1 MDNIISVMIGS
12 LLLCVTSVY
21 MWRILY
27 NEKYNYKNFKNYLVL
42 IILIIFTSF
51 NHIFVNNFV
60 KVFTVTFA
68 LVLSNYFIFKKKI
81 NEIIIAPLITQF
93 IVFIS
98 ESILLIIANFIFS
111 LTSNDLMS
119 MCYGTI
125 GINII
130 VFLLSLFL
138 IRLKC
143 VKKLYKFLVGT
154 TDNISTKTLVLVLSV
169 VIVMTNFYAASQYYR
184 MNSKYMLIINSSFI
198 IIYSF
203 IVFKML
209 EQKNRYI
216 KISNKYNM
224 TNTTLKELEQ
234 NVTRLKIT
242 NHENKNQLLTIRNMI
257 KKGEDSKSLIKHIE
271 NIVNTKIKDDET
283 LMLQTS
289 TITNSMISSIV
300 YSKML
305 TMKENDVD
313 VDLIISRDI
322 KDLYL
327 SDIPDELAV
336 EVCKIIGVYLDN
348 ALEEVSKYEEKIIN
362 IEFYAEKKTLC
373 IAISNNFEGEIDF
386 EKMDNPGYTTK
397 ENGHGYGLS
406 LAREIIESNDK
417 LSSERE
423 IKDNIFKQ
431 NIKNKNVRKFNL
443 TFFLIK

>member
-1 MDNIISVMIGS
+1 MHDILVGFLCGAIMAVANI
-12 LLLCVTSVY
+12 Y
-21 MWRILY
+21 MWNKLHD
-27 NEKYNYKNFKNYLVL
+27 EKIDFKNYKVYLVGIVLPILL
-42 IILIIFTSF
+42 ILNFSFINSYIKILTLVIVMILCNYLLFPKEKNANIVVPIIGEFILIISEVIISILFF
-51 NHIFVNNFV
+51 IMLKIEGNDF
-60 KVFTVTFA
+60 
-68 LVLSNYFIFKKKI
+68 LVLYAGTIIGNFTIGLNSILLVNLKIFKKITDKVTDVISNI
-81 NEIIIAPLITQF
+81 NKNILIIVLGILIIIINF
-93 IVFIS
+93 
-98 ESILLIIANFIFS
+98 LLAIPHYKIKTA
-111 LTSNDLMS
+111 
-119 MCYGTI
+119 Y
-125 GINII
+125 II
-130 VFLLSLFL
+130 VFNA
-138 IRLKC
+138 I
-143 VKKLYKFLVGT
+143 T
-154 TDNISTKTLVLVLSV
+154 IV
-169 VIVMTNFYAASQYYR
+169 V
-184 MNSKYMLIINSSFI
+184 
-198 IIYSF
+198 YSF
-203 IVFKML
+203 IVFKMF
-209 EQKNRYI
+209 EEKSRYI
-216 KISNKYNM
+216 KMNNKYNM

-313 VDLIISRDI
+313 AALIISRDI

-406 LAREIIESNDK
+406 LAHEIIESNDR

-431 NIKNKNVRKFNL
+431 ILKIKM
-443 TFFLIK
+443 

>member
-184 MNSKYMLIINSSFI
+184 MNSKYMLIINNSFI

-313 VDLIISRDI
+313 AALIISRDI

-406 LAREIIESNDK
+406 LAREIIESNDR

-431 NIKNKNVRKFNL
+431 ILKIKM
-443 TFFLIK
+443 

>member
-271 NIVNTKIKDDET
+271 NIVNTKIKDAET

-431 NIKNKNVRKFNL
+431 ILKIKM
-443 TFFLIK
+443 

>member
-1 MDNIISVMIGS
+1 MDKIIDDILGGIVMAIANI
-12 LLLCVTSVY
+12 Y
-21 MWRILY
+21 MWHKLHNQKIS
-27 NEKYNYKNFKNYLVL
+27 FKNYKVYVSIIFISIICIFNYYFVNNYIKILTILVASFIGNCFLFKRKDTSNIFVPIISEL
-42 IILIIFTSF
+42 IILLSELMISIVAFTIL
-51 NHIFVNNFV
+51 NLDMNFV
-60 KVFTVTFA
+60 S
-68 LVLSNYFIFKKKI
+68 SNYFGSLIINILIGFMSVILVNISFFKKLLNFLQKI
-81 NEIIIAPLITQF
+81 TSNIPKNIII
-93 IVFIS
+93 
-98 ESILLIIANFIFS
+98 SIFALLIIICN
-111 LTSNDLMS
+111 
-119 MCYGTI
+119 
-125 GINII
+125 
-130 VFLLSLFL
+130 FLLAISYYKIETKYVL
-138 IRLKC
+138 I
-143 VKKLYKFLVGT
+143 FDT
-154 TDNISTKTLVLVLSV
+154 
-169 VIVMTNFYAASQYYR
+169 VM
-184 MNSKYMLIINSSFI
+184 I

-257 KKGEDSKSLIKHIE
+257 KKGEDGKSLIKHIE

-313 VDLIISRDI
+313 AALIISRDI

-348 ALEEVSKYEEKIIN
+348 ALEEVSKYEEKLIN

-423 IKDNIFKQ
+423 IKDNM
-431 NIKNKNVRKFNL
+431 VL
-443 TFFLIK
+443 

>member
-1 MDNIISVMIGS
+1 MDKIIDDILGGIVMAIANI
-12 LLLCVTSVY
+12 Y
-21 MWRILY
+21 MWHKLHNQKIS
-27 NEKYNYKNFKNYLVL
+27 FKNYKVYVSIIFISIICIICIFNYYFVNNYIKILTILVASFIGNCFLFKRKDTSNIFVPIISEL
-42 IILIIFTSF
+42 IILLSELMISIVAFTIL
-51 NHIFVNNFV
+51 NLDMNFV
-60 KVFTVTFA
+60 S
-68 LVLSNYFIFKKKI
+68 SNYFGSLIINILIGFMSVILVNISFFKKLLNFLQKI
-81 NEIIIAPLITQF
+81 TSNIPKNIII
-93 IVFIS
+93 
-98 ESILLIIANFIFS
+98 SIFALLIIICN
-111 LTSNDLMS
+111 
-119 MCYGTI
+119 
-125 GINII
+125 
-130 VFLLSLFL
+130 FLLAISYYKIETKYVL
-138 IRLKC
+138 I
-143 VKKLYKFLVGT
+143 FDT
-154 TDNISTKTLVLVLSV
+154 
-169 VIVMTNFYAASQYYR
+169 VM
-184 MNSKYMLIINSSFI
+184 M

-257 KKGEDSKSLIKHIE
+257 KKGEDGKSLIKHIE

-313 VDLIISRDI
+313 AALIISRDI

-406 LAREIIESNDK
+406 LAREIIESNDR

-431 NIKNKNVRKFNL
+431 ILKIKM
-443 TFFLIK
+443 

>member
-1 MDNIISVMIGS
+1 MDKIIDDILGGIVMAIANI
-12 LLLCVTSVY
+12 Y
-21 MWRILY
+21 MWHKLHNQKI
-27 NEKYNYKNFKNYLVL
+27 NFKNYKVYVSIIFISIICIFNYYFVNNYIKILTILVASILVASFIGNCFLFKRKDTSNIFVPIISEL
-42 IILIIFTSF
+42 IILLSELMISIVAFTIL
-51 NHIFVNNFV
+51 NLDMNFV
-60 KVFTVTFA
+60 S
-68 LVLSNYFIFKKKI
+68 SNYFGSLIINILIGFMSVILVNISFFKKLLNFLQKI
-81 NEIIIAPLITQF
+81 TSNIPKNIII
-93 IVFIS
+93 
-98 ESILLIIANFIFS
+98 SIFALLIIICN
-111 LTSNDLMS
+111 
-119 MCYGTI
+119 
-125 GINII
+125 
-130 VFLLSLFL
+130 FLLAISYYKIETKYVL
-138 IRLKC
+138 I
-143 VKKLYKFLVGT
+143 FDT
-154 TDNISTKTLVLVLSV
+154 
-169 VIVMTNFYAASQYYR
+169 VM
-184 MNSKYMLIINSSFI
+184 I

-257 KKGEDSKSLIKHIE
+257 KKGEDGKSLIKHIE

-289 TITNSMISSIV
+289 IITNSMISSIV

-313 VDLIISRDI
+313 AALIISRDI

-406 LAREIIESNDK
+406 LAREIIESNDR

-431 NIKNKNVRKFNL
+431 ILKIKM
-443 TFFLIK
+443 

>member
-51 NHIFVNNFV
+51 NHIFVNNFI

-289 TITNSMISSIV
+289 TITNSKISSIV

-431 NIKNKNVRKFNL
+431 ILKIKM
-443 TFFLIK
+443 

>member
-1 MDNIISVMIGS
+1 MHDILVGFLCGAIMAVANI
-12 LLLCVTSVY
+12 Y
-21 MWRILY
+21 MWNKLHD
-27 NEKYNYKNFKNYLVL
+27 EKIDFKNYKVYLVGIVLPILL
-42 IILIIFTSF
+42 ILNFSFINSYLRILTLVIVMILCNYLLFPKEKNANIVVPIIGEFILIISEVIISILFF
-51 NHIFVNNFV
+51 IMLKIEGNDF
-60 KVFTVTFA
+60 
-68 LVLSNYFIFKKKI
+68 LVLYAGTIIGNFTIGLNSILLVNLKIFKKITDKVTDVISNI
-81 NEIIIAPLITQF
+81 NKNILIIVLGILIIIINF
-93 IVFIS
+93 
-98 ESILLIIANFIFS
+98 LLAIPYYKIKTA
-111 LTSNDLMS
+111 
-119 MCYGTI
+119 Y
-125 GINII
+125 II
-130 VFLLSLFL
+130 VFNA
-138 IRLKC
+138 I
-143 VKKLYKFLVGT
+143 T
-154 TDNISTKTLVLVLSV
+154 IV
-169 VIVMTNFYAASQYYR
+169 V
-184 MNSKYMLIINSSFI
+184 
-198 IIYSF
+198 YSF
-203 IVFKML
+203 IVFKMF
-209 EQKNRYI
+209 EEKSRYI
-216 KISNKYNM
+216 KMNNKYNM

-313 VDLIISRDI
+313 AALIISRDI

-397 ENGHGYGLS
+397 ENGHGYRLS
-406 LAREIIESNDK
+406 LAHEIIESNDR

-431 NIKNKNVRKFNL
+431 ILKIKM
-443 TFFLIK
+443 

>member
-1 MDNIISVMIGS
+1 MDKIIDDILGGIVMAIANI
-12 LLLCVTSVY
+12 Y
-21 MWRILY
+21 MWHKLHNQKI
-27 NEKYNYKNFKNYLVL
+27 NFKNYKVYVSIIFISIICIFNYYFVNNYIKILTILVASFIGNCFLFKRKDTSNIFVPIISEL
-42 IILIIFTSF
+42 IILLSELMISIVAFTIL
-51 NHIFVNNFV
+51 NLDMNFV
-60 KVFTVTFA
+60 S
-68 LVLSNYFIFKKKI
+68 SNYFGSLIINILIGFMSVILVNISFFKKLLNFLQKI
-81 NEIIIAPLITQF
+81 TSNIPKNIII
-93 IVFIS
+93 
-98 ESILLIIANFIFS
+98 SIFALLIIICN
-111 LTSNDLMS
+111 
-119 MCYGTI
+119 
-125 GINII
+125 
-130 VFLLSLFL
+130 FLLAISYYKIETKYVL
-138 IRLKC
+138 I
-143 VKKLYKFLVGT
+143 FDT
-154 TDNISTKTLVLVLSV
+154 
-169 VIVMTNFYAASQYYR
+169 VM
-184 MNSKYMLIINSSFI
+184 I

-203 IVFKML
+203 IVFKTL

-257 KKGEDSKSLIKHIE
+257 KKGEDGKSLIKHIE

-289 TITNSMISSIV
+289 IITNSMISSIV

-313 VDLIISRDI
+313 AALIISRDI

-406 LAREIIESNDK
+406 LAREIIESNDR

-431 NIKNKNVRKFNL
+431 ILKIKM
-443 TFFLIK
+443 

>member
-1 MDNIISVMIGS
+1 MDNILVGF
-12 LLLCVTSVY
+12 LCGVIMAVTNVY
-21 MWRILY
+21 MWNKLHD
-27 NEKYNYKNFKNYLVL
+27 EKIDFKNYKVYLVG
-42 IILIIFTSF
+42 I
-51 NHIFVNNFV
+51 
-60 KVFTVTFA
+60 
-68 LVLSNYFIFKKKI
+68 VL
-81 NEIIIAPLITQF
+81 
-93 IVFIS
+93 
-98 ESILLIIANFIFS
+98 SILLILNFSFINS
-111 LTSNDLMS
+111 YLRILTL
-119 MCYGTI
+119 
-125 GINII
+125 
-130 VFLLSLFL
+130 
-138 IRLKC
+138 
-143 VKKLYKFLVGT
+143 
-154 TDNISTKTLVLVLSV
+154 
-169 VIVMTNFYAASQYYR
+169 VIVMILCNYFLFTKDKNANIVIPIIAELILIIAEVIISILFVTLLKLEGNAIFIKYSGTIIINLFVGVISILLVNLKLFKNITNKVIDIIDNINKNVLIIVLGVLIIIINFLLMVPYYR
-184 MNSKYMLIINSSFI
+184 IRTSYIVIFNAITIVV
-198 IIYSF
+198 YSF
-203 IVFKML
+203 IVFKMF
-209 EQKNRYI
+209 EEKSRYI
-216 KISNKYNM
+216 KMNNKYNM

-234 NVTRLKIT
+234 NVSRLKIT

-257 KKGEDSKSLIKHIE
+257 KKGEDSKNLIKHIE

-327 SDIPDELAV
+327 SDISDELAV

-406 LAREIIESNDK
+406 LVREIIESNDR

-431 NIKNKNVRKFNL
+431 ILKIKM
-443 TFFLIK
+443 

>member
-1 MDNIISVMIGS
+1 MHDILVGF
-12 LLLCVTSVY
+12 LCGAIMAVTNVY
-21 MWRILY
+21 MWNKLHD
-27 NEKYNYKNFKNYLVL
+27 EKIDFKNYKVYLMGIVL
-42 IILIIFTSF
+42 
-51 NHIFVNNFV
+51 
-60 KVFTVTFA
+60 
-68 LVLSNYFIFKKKI
+68 
-81 NEIIIAPLITQF
+81 
-93 IVFIS
+93 
-98 ESILLIIANFIFS
+98 SILLILNFSFINS
-111 LTSNDLMS
+111 YLRILTL
-119 MCYGTI
+119 
-125 GINII
+125 
-130 VFLLSLFL
+130 
-138 IRLKC
+138 
-143 VKKLYKFLVGT
+143 
-154 TDNISTKTLVLVLSV
+154 
-169 VIVMTNFYAASQYYR
+169 VIVMILCNYFLFTKDKNANIVIPIIAELILIIAEVIISILFVTLLKLEGNAIFIKYSGTIIINLFVGVISILLVNLKLFKNITNKVIDIIDNINKNVLIIVLGVLIIIINFLLMVPYYR
-184 MNSKYMLIINSSFI
+184 IRTSYIVIFNAITIVV
-198 IIYSF
+198 YSF
-203 IVFKML
+203 IVFKMF
-209 EQKNRYI
+209 EEKSRYI
-216 KISNKYNM
+216 KMNNKYNM

-234 NVTRLKIT
+234 NVSRLKIT

-257 KKGEDSKSLIKHIE
+257 KKGEDSKNLIKHIE

-327 SDIPDELAV
+327 SDISDELAV

-406 LAREIIESNDK
+406 LVREIIESNDR
-417 LSSERE
+417 LSS
-423 IKDNIFKQ
+423 
-431 NIKNKNVRKFNL
+431 
-443 TFFLIK
+443 

>member
-1 MDNIISVMIGS
+1 MDKIISTILGS
-12 LLLCVTSVY
+12 SITCLLSVY
-21 MWRILY
+21 MWSKIY
-27 NEKYNYKNFKNYLVL
+27 NEKLDLKKVNTYISILLLITFIWLNYMYMIGYIKVL
-42 IILIIFTSF
+42 TALIFLDIF
-51 NHIFVNNFV
+51 NW
-60 KVFTVTFA
+60 
-68 LVLSNYFIFKKKI
+68 LIFKKSQKETLISTFLSYSIFFVSEITVTLFTLAVANVSIDNAKNVYIGTLKI
-81 NEIIIAPLITQF
+81 NIIISLITLLITYTKF
-93 IVFIS
+93 PTKIYNFLIKITDKIANSVFT
-98 ESILLIIANFIFS
+98 ILLI
-111 LTSNDLMS
+111 LM
-119 MCYGTI
+119 
-125 GINII
+125 
-130 VFLLSLFL
+130 FL
-138 IRLKC
+138 IFNFLITP
-143 VKKLYKFLVGT
+143 LYYKV
-154 TDNISTKTLVLVLSV
+154 NIV
-169 VIVMTNFYAASQYYR
+169 VII
-184 MNSKYMLIINSSFI
+184 IINTALI
-198 IIYSF
+198 LLYSYITF
-203 IVFKML
+203 RML
-209 EQKNRYI
+209 QQKNRYI

-257 KKGEDSKSLIKHIE
+257 KKGEDGKSLIKHIE

-313 VDLIISRDI
+313 AALIISRDI

-362 IEFYAEKKTLC
+362 MEFYAEKKTLC

-406 LAREIIESNDK
+406 LAREIIESNDR

-431 NIKNKNVRKFNL
+431 ILKIKM
-443 TFFLIK
+443 

>member
-1 MDNIISVMIGS
+1 MDKIISTILGS
-12 LLLCVTSVY
+12 SITCLLSVY
-21 MWRILY
+21 MWSKIY
-27 NEKYNYKNFKNYLVL
+27 NEKLDLKKVNTYISILLLITFIWLNYMYMIGYIKVL
-42 IILIIFTSF
+42 TALIFLDIF
-51 NHIFVNNFV
+51 NW
-60 KVFTVTFA
+60 
-68 LVLSNYFIFKKKI
+68 LIFKKSQKETLISTFLSYSIFFVSEITVTLFTLAVANVSIDNAKNVYIGTLKI
-81 NEIIIAPLITQF
+81 NIIISLITLLITYTKF
-93 IVFIS
+93 PTKIYNFLIKITDKIANSVFT
-98 ESILLIIANFIFS
+98 ILLI
-111 LTSNDLMS
+111 LM
-119 MCYGTI
+119 
-125 GINII
+125 
-130 VFLLSLFL
+130 FL
-138 IRLKC
+138 ITP
-143 VKKLYKFLVGT
+143 LYYKV
-154 TDNISTKTLVLVLSV
+154 NIV
-169 VIVMTNFYAASQYYR
+169 VII
-184 MNSKYMLIINSSFI
+184 IINTALI
-198 IIYSF
+198 LLYSYITF
-203 IVFKML
+203 RML
-209 EQKNRYI
+209 QQKNRYI

-283 LMLQTS
+283 LMFQTS

-313 VDLIISRDI
+313 AALIISRDI

-406 LAREIIESNDK
+406 LAREIIESNDR

-431 NIKNKNVRKFNL
+431 ILKIKM
-443 TFFLIK
+443 

>member
-1 MDNIISVMIGS
+1 MDKIIDDILGGIVMAIANI
-12 LLLCVTSVY
+12 Y
-21 MWRILY
+21 MWHKLHNQKIS
-27 NEKYNYKNFKNYLVL
+27 FKNYKVYVSIIFISIICIFNYYFVNNYIKILTILVASFIGNCFLFKRKDTSNIFVPIISEL
-42 IILIIFTSF
+42 IILLSELMISIVAFTIL
-51 NHIFVNNFV
+51 NLDMNFV
-60 KVFTVTFA
+60 S
-68 LVLSNYFIFKKKI
+68 SNYFGSLIINILIGFMSVILVNISFFKKLLNFLQKI
-81 NEIIIAPLITQF
+81 TSNIPKNIII
-93 IVFIS
+93 
-98 ESILLIIANFIFS
+98 SIFALLIIICN
-111 LTSNDLMS
+111 
-119 MCYGTI
+119 
-125 GINII
+125 
-130 VFLLSLFL
+130 FLLAISYYKIETKYVL
-138 IRLKC
+138 I
-143 VKKLYKFLVGT
+143 FDT
-154 TDNISTKTLVLVLSV
+154 
-169 VIVMTNFYAASQYYR
+169 VM
-184 MNSKYMLIINSSFI
+184 I

-257 KKGEDSKSLIKHIE
+257 KKGEDGKSLIKHIE

-313 VDLIISRDI
+313 AALIISRDI

-406 LAREIIESNDK
+406 LAHEIIESNDR

-431 NIKNKNVRKFNL
+431 ILKIKM
-443 TFFLIK
+443 

>member
-1 MDNIISVMIGS
+1 MA
-12 LLLCVTSVY
+12 VTNVY
-21 MWRILY
+21 MWNKLHD
-27 NEKYNYKNFKNYLVL
+27 EKIDFKNYKVYLVG
-42 IILIIFTSF
+42 I
-51 NHIFVNNFV
+51 
-60 KVFTVTFA
+60 
-68 LVLSNYFIFKKKI
+68 VL
-81 NEIIIAPLITQF
+81 
-93 IVFIS
+93 
-98 ESILLIIANFIFS
+98 SILLILNFSFINS
-111 LTSNDLMS
+111 YLRILTL
-119 MCYGTI
+119 
-125 GINII
+125 
-130 VFLLSLFL
+130 
-138 IRLKC
+138 
-143 VKKLYKFLVGT
+143 
-154 TDNISTKTLVLVLSV
+154 
-169 VIVMTNFYAASQYYR
+169 VIVMILCNYFLFTKDKNANIVIPIIAELILIIAEVIISILFVTLLKLEGNAIFIKYSGTIIINLFVGVISILLVNLKLFKNITNKVIDIIDNINKNVLIIVLGVLIIIINFLLMVPYYR
-184 MNSKYMLIINSSFI
+184 IRTSYIVIFNAITIVV
-198 IIYSF
+198 YSF
-203 IVFKML
+203 IVFKMF
-209 EQKNRYI
+209 EEKSRYI
-216 KISNKYNM
+216 KMNNKYNM

-257 KKGEDSKSLIKHIE
+257 KKGEDGKSLIKHIE

-283 LMLQTS
+283 LMFQTS

-327 SDIPDELAV
+327 SDISDELAV

-406 LAREIIESNDK
+406 LVREIIESNDR

-431 NIKNKNVRKFNL
+431 ILKIKM
-443 TFFLIK
+443 

>member
-1 MDNIISVMIGS
+1 MHDILVGFLCGVIIA
-12 LLLCVTSVY
+12 VTNVY
-21 MWRILY
+21 MWNKLHD
-27 NEKYNYKNFKNYLVL
+27 EKIDFKNYKVYLVG
-42 IILIIFTSF
+42 I
-51 NHIFVNNFV
+51 
-60 KVFTVTFA
+60 
-68 LVLSNYFIFKKKI
+68 VL
-81 NEIIIAPLITQF
+81 
-93 IVFIS
+93 
-98 ESILLIIANFIFS
+98 SILLILNFSFINS
-111 LTSNDLMS
+111 YLRILTL
-119 MCYGTI
+119 
-125 GINII
+125 
-130 VFLLSLFL
+130 
-138 IRLKC
+138 
-143 VKKLYKFLVGT
+143 
-154 TDNISTKTLVLVLSV
+154 
-169 VIVMTNFYAASQYYR
+169 VIVMILCNYFLFTKDKNANIVIPIIAELILIIAEVIISILFVTLLKLEGNAIFIKYSGTIIINLFVGVISILLVNLKLFKNITNKVIDIIDNINKNVLIIVLGVLIIIINFLLMVPYYR
-184 MNSKYMLIINSSFI
+184 IRTSYIVIFNAITIVV
-198 IIYSF
+198 YSF
-203 IVFKML
+203 IVFKMF
-209 EQKNRYI
+209 EEKSRYI
-216 KISNKYNM
+216 KMNNKYNM

-257 KKGEDSKSLIKHIE
+257 KKGEDGKNLIKHIE

-283 LMLQTS
+283 LMFQTS

-406 LAREIIESNDK
+406 LAREIIESNDR

-431 NIKNKNVRKFNL
+431 ILKIKM
-443 TFFLIK
+443 

>member
-1 MDNIISVMIGS
+1 MDKIIADILGGIIMAIANI
-12 LLLCVTSVY
+12 Y
-21 MWRILY
+21 MWHKLH
-27 NEKYNYKNFKNYLVL
+27 NEKINFKNYKVYLVGIVLSIFL
-42 IILIIFTSF
+42 ILNFYFINSYIKILTLIIIMTLCNYFLFPKEKNANIVVPIIGEFILIISEVIISILFFIMLKIEGNDLLTLYAGTVIGNFTIGLNSVLL
-51 NHIFVNNFV
+51 VNL
-60 KVFTVTFA
+60 K
-68 LVLSNYFIFKKKI
+68 IFKKITDKVTDVISNI
-81 NEIIIAPLITQF
+81 NKNILIIVLGILIIIINF
-93 IVFIS
+93 
-98 ESILLIIANFIFS
+98 LLAIPYYKIKTA
-111 LTSNDLMS
+111 
-119 MCYGTI
+119 Y
-125 GINII
+125 II
-130 VFLLSLFL
+130 VFNA
-138 IRLKC
+138 I
-143 VKKLYKFLVGT
+143 T
-154 TDNISTKTLVLVLSV
+154 IV
-169 VIVMTNFYAASQYYR
+169 V
-184 MNSKYMLIINSSFI
+184 
-198 IIYSF
+198 YSF
-203 IVFKML
+203 IVFKMF
-209 EQKNRYI
+209 EEKSRYI
-216 KISNKYNM
+216 KMNNKYNM

-257 KKGEDSKSLIKHIE
+257 KKGEDGKSLIKHIE

-313 VDLIISRDI
+313 AALIISRDI

-336 EVCKIIGVYLDN
+336 EICKIIGVYLDN

-406 LAREIIESNDK
+406 LAHEIIESNDR

-431 NIKNKNVRKFNL
+431 ILKIKM
-443 TFFLIK
+443 

>member
-386 EKMDNPGYTTK
+386 EKMDNLGYTTK
-397 ENGHGYGLS
+397 ENGTDMDCH
-406 LAREIIESNDK
+406 
-417 LSSERE
+417 
-423 IKDNIFKQ
+423 
-431 NIKNKNVRKFNL
+431 
-443 TFFLIK
+443 

>member
-1 MDNIISVMIGS
+1 MDNILVGF
-12 LLLCVTSVY
+12 LCGVIMAVTNVY
-21 MWRILY
+21 MWNKLHD
-27 NEKYNYKNFKNYLVL
+27 EKIDFKNYKVYLVG
-42 IILIIFTSF
+42 I
-51 NHIFVNNFV
+51 
-60 KVFTVTFA
+60 
-68 LVLSNYFIFKKKI
+68 VL
-81 NEIIIAPLITQF
+81 
-93 IVFIS
+93 
-98 ESILLIIANFIFS
+98 SILLILNFSFINS
-111 LTSNDLMS
+111 YLRILTL
-119 MCYGTI
+119 
-125 GINII
+125 
-130 VFLLSLFL
+130 
-138 IRLKC
+138 
-143 VKKLYKFLVGT
+143 
-154 TDNISTKTLVLVLSV
+154 
-169 VIVMTNFYAASQYYR
+169 VIVMILCNYFLFTKDKNANIVIPIIAELILIIAEVIISILFVTLLKLEGNAIFIKYSGTIIINLFVGVISILLVNLKLFKNITNKVIDIIDNINKNVLIIVLGVLIIIINFLLMVQYYR
-184 MNSKYMLIINSSFI
+184 IRTSYIVIFNAITIVV
-198 IIYSF
+198 YSF
-203 IVFKML
+203 IVFKMF
-209 EQKNRYI
+209 EEKSRYI
-216 KISNKYNM
+216 KMNNKYNM

-283 LMLQTS
+283 LMFQTS

-327 SDIPDELAV
+327 SDISDELAV

-406 LAREIIESNDK
+406 LVREIIESNDR

-431 NIKNKNVRKFNL
+431 ILKIKM
-443 TFFLIK
+443 

>member
-1 MDNIISVMIGS
+1 M
-12 LLLCVTSVY
+12 CQ
-21 MWRILY
+21 
-27 NEKYNYKNFKNYLVL
+27 
-42 IILIIFTSF
+42 
-51 NHIFVNNFV
+51 
-60 KVFTVTFA
+60 KV
-68 LVLSNYFIFKKKI
+68 
-81 NEIIIAPLITQF
+81 
-93 IVFIS
+93 
-98 ESILLIIANFIFS
+98 
-111 LTSNDLMS
+111 
-119 MCYGTI
+119 
-125 GINII
+125 
-130 VFLLSLFL
+130 
-138 IRLKC
+138 
-143 VKKLYKFLVGT
+143 LYKFLVGT

-431 NIKNKNVRKFNL
+431 ILKIKM
-443 TFFLIK
+443 

>member
-1 MDNIISVMIGS
+1 MHDILVGF
-12 LLLCVTSVY
+12 LCGAIMAVTNVY
-21 MWRILY
+21 MWNKLHD
-27 NEKYNYKNFKNYLVL
+27 EKIDFKNYKVYLMGIVL
-42 IILIIFTSF
+42 
-51 NHIFVNNFV
+51 
-60 KVFTVTFA
+60 
-68 LVLSNYFIFKKKI
+68 
-81 NEIIIAPLITQF
+81 
-93 IVFIS
+93 
-98 ESILLIIANFIFS
+98 SILLILNFSFINS
-111 LTSNDLMS
+111 YLRILTL
-119 MCYGTI
+119 
-125 GINII
+125 
-130 VFLLSLFL
+130 
-138 IRLKC
+138 
-143 VKKLYKFLVGT
+143 
-154 TDNISTKTLVLVLSV
+154 
-169 VIVMTNFYAASQYYR
+169 VIVMILCNYFLFTKDKNANIVIPIIAELILIIAEVIISILFVTLLKLEGNAIFIKYSGTIIINLFVGVISILLVNLKLFKNITNKVIDIIDNINKNVLIIVLGVLIIIINFLLMVPYYR
-184 MNSKYMLIINSSFI
+184 IRTSYIVIFNAITIVV
-198 IIYSF
+198 YSF
-203 IVFKML
+203 IVFKMF
-209 EQKNRYI
+209 EEKSRYI
-216 KISNKYNM
+216 KMNNKYNM

-234 NVTRLKIT
+234 NVSRLKIT

-257 KKGEDSKSLIKHIE
+257 KKGEDSKNLIKHIE

-327 SDIPDELAV
+327 SDISDELAV

-406 LAREIIESNDK
+406 LVREIIESNDR

-423 IKDNIFKQ
+423 IKDNIFRLY
-431 NIKNKNVRKFNL
+431 NF
-443 TFFLIK
+443 

>member
-386 EKMDNPGYTTK
+386 EKMDNPGYRTK

-431 NIKNKNVRKFNL
+431 ILKIKM
-443 TFFLIK
+443 

>member
-1 MDNIISVMIGS
+1 MFVGVISILLVNLKLFKNITNKVIDIIDNI
-12 LLLCVTSVY
+12 
-21 MWRILY
+21 
-27 NEKYNYKNFKNYLVL
+27 NKNVL
-42 IILIIFTSF
+42 IIVLGVLII
-51 NHIFVNNFV
+51 I
-60 KVFTVTFA
+60 
-68 LVLSNYFIFKKKI
+68 I
-81 NEIIIAPLITQF
+81 N
-93 IVFIS
+93 
-98 ESILLIIANFIFS
+98 
-111 LTSNDLMS
+111 
-119 MCYGTI
+119 
-125 GINII
+125 
-130 VFLLSLFL
+130 FLLM
-138 IRLKC
+138 
-143 VKKLYKFLVGT
+143 VP
-154 TDNISTKTLVLVLSV
+154 
-169 VIVMTNFYAASQYYR
+169 YYR
-184 MNSKYMLIINSSFI
+184 IRTSYIVIFNAITIVV
-198 IIYSF
+198 YSF
-203 IVFKML
+203 IVFKMF
-209 EQKNRYI
+209 EEKSRYI
-216 KISNKYNM
+216 KMNNKYNM

-234 NVTRLKIT
+234 NVSRLKIT

-257 KKGEDSKSLIKHIE
+257 KKGEDSKNLIKHIE

-327 SDIPDELAV
+327 SDISDELAV

-373 IAISNNFEGEIDF
+373 ISISNNFEGEIDF

-406 LAREIIESNDK
+406 LVREIIESNDR

-431 NIKNKNVRKFNL
+431 ILKIKM
-443 TFFLIK
+443 

>member
-1 MDNIISVMIGS
+1 MDKIISTILGS
-12 LLLCVTSVY
+12 SIICLLNIF
-21 MWRILY
+21 MWGKLYENKLKLQTVSTYLYIFILIVLLG
-27 NEKYNYKNFKNYLVL
+27 FNYLYMISYIKVLTAIILFNIFNWLIYRKTEKEVL
-42 IILIIFTSF
+42 ISTFVSYTVLFVSE
-51 NHIFVNNFV
+51 IFVSL
-60 KVFTVTFA
+60 FA
-68 LVLSNYFIFKKKI
+68 FAILKI
-81 NEIIIAPLITQF
+81 DMNKAKDVYI
-93 IVFIS
+93 
-98 ESILLIIANFIFS
+98 
-111 LTSNDLMS
+111 
-119 MCYGTI
+119 GTLK
-125 GINII
+125 INII
-130 VFLLSLFL
+130 ISLITLLIVYTKFPAKIYNFL
-138 IRLKC
+138 IKITDKIDNSVFTALIL
-143 VKKLYKFLVGT
+143 LYSYITF
-154 TDNISTKTLVLVLSV
+154 
-169 VIVMTNFYAASQYYR
+169 R
-184 MNSKYMLIINSSFI
+184 MLQ
-198 IIYSF
+198 
-203 IVFKML
+203 
-209 EQKNRYI
+209 QKNRYI
-216 KISNKYNM
+216 KMSNKYNM

-234 NVTRLKIT
+234 NVSRLKIT

-257 KKGEDSKSLIKHIE
+257 KKGENNKILIKHIE

-313 VDLIISRDI
+313 AALIISRDI

-406 LAREIIESNDK
+406 LAHEIIESNDR

-431 NIKNKNVRKFNL
+431 ILKIKM
-443 TFFLIK
+443 

>member
-1 MDNIISVMIGS
+1 MDKIISTILGS
-12 LLLCVTSVY
+12 SITCLLSVY
-21 MWRILY
+21 MWSKIY
-27 NEKYNYKNFKNYLVL
+27 NEKLDLKKVNTYISILLLITFIWLNYMYMIGYIKVL
-42 IILIIFTSF
+42 TALIFLDIF
-51 NHIFVNNFV
+51 NW
-60 KVFTVTFA
+60 
-68 LVLSNYFIFKKKI
+68 LIFKKSQKETLISTFLSYSIFFVSEITVTLFTLAVANVSIDNAKNVYIGTLKI
-81 NEIIIAPLITQF
+81 NIIISLITLLITYTKF
-93 IVFIS
+93 PTKIYNFLIKITDKIANSVFT
-98 ESILLIIANFIFS
+98 ILLI
-111 LTSNDLMS
+111 LM
-119 MCYGTI
+119 
-125 GINII
+125 
-130 VFLLSLFL
+130 FL
-138 IRLKC
+138 IFNFLITP
-143 VKKLYKFLVGT
+143 LYYKV
-154 TDNISTKTLVLVLSV
+154 NIV
-169 VIVMTNFYAASQYYR
+169 VII
-184 MNSKYMLIINSSFI
+184 IINTALI
-198 IIYSF
+198 LLYSYITF
-203 IVFKML
+203 RML
-209 EQKNRYI
+209 QQKNRYI

-283 LMLQTS
+283 LMFQTS

-313 VDLIISRDI
+313 AALIISRDI

-406 LAREIIESNDK
+406 LAREIIESNDR

-431 NIKNKNVRKFNL
+431 IWLYNF
-443 TFFLIK
+443 

>member
-1 MDNIISVMIGS
+1 MDKIIADILGGIIMAIANI
-12 LLLCVTSVY
+12 Y
-21 MWRILY
+21 MWHKLH
-27 NEKYNYKNFKNYLVL
+27 NEKINFKNYKVYLVGIVLSIFL
-42 IILIIFTSF
+42 ILNFYFINSYIKILTLIIIMTLCNYFLFPKEKNANIVVPIIGEFILIISEVIISILFFIMLKIEGNDLLTLYAGTVIGNFTIGLNSVLL
-51 NHIFVNNFV
+51 VNL
-60 KVFTVTFA
+60 K
-68 LVLSNYFIFKKKI
+68 IFKKITDKVTDVISNI
-81 NEIIIAPLITQF
+81 NKNILIIVLGILIIIINF
-93 IVFIS
+93 
-98 ESILLIIANFIFS
+98 LLAIPYYKIKTA
-111 LTSNDLMS
+111 
-119 MCYGTI
+119 Y
-125 GINII
+125 II
-130 VFLLSLFL
+130 VFNA
-138 IRLKC
+138 I
-143 VKKLYKFLVGT
+143 T
-154 TDNISTKTLVLVLSV
+154 IV
-169 VIVMTNFYAASQYYR
+169 V
-184 MNSKYMLIINSSFI
+184 
-198 IIYSF
+198 YSF
-203 IVFKML
+203 IVFKMF
-209 EQKNRYI
+209 EEKSRYI
-216 KISNKYNM
+216 KMNNKYNM

-257 KKGEDSKSLIKHIE
+257 KKGEDGKSLIKHIE

-313 VDLIISRDI
+313 ASLIISRDI

-348 ALEEVSKYEEKIIN
+348 ALEEVSKYDEKIIN

-431 NIKNKNVRKFNL
+431 ILKIKM
-443 TFFLIK
+443 

>member
-130 VFLLSLFL
+130 AFLLSLFL

-386 EKMDNPGYTTK
+386 EKMDNLGYTTK

-431 NIKNKNVRKFNL
+431 ILKIKM
-443 TFFLIK
+443 

>member
-242 NHENKNQLLTIRNMI
+242 NHENKNQLLTISNMI

-431 NIKNKNVRKFNL
+431 ILKIKM
-443 TFFLIK
+443 

>member
-1 MDNIISVMIGS
+1 MDKIIDDTLGGIVMAIANI
-12 LLLCVTSVY
+12 Y
-21 MWRILY
+21 MWHKLHNQKIS
-27 NEKYNYKNFKNYLVL
+27 FKNYKVYVSIIFISIICIFNYYFVNNYIKILTILVASFIGNCFLFKRKDTSNIFVPIISEL
-42 IILIIFTSF
+42 IILLSELMILIVAFTIL
-51 NHIFVNNFV
+51 NLDMNFV
-60 KVFTVTFA
+60 S
-68 LVLSNYFIFKKKI
+68 SNYFGSLIINILIGFMSVILVNISFFKKLLNFLQKI
-81 NEIIIAPLITQF
+81 TSNIPKNIII
-93 IVFIS
+93 
-98 ESILLIIANFIFS
+98 SIFALLIIICN
-111 LTSNDLMS
+111 
-119 MCYGTI
+119 
-125 GINII
+125 
-130 VFLLSLFL
+130 FLLAISYYKIETKYVL
-138 IRLKC
+138 I
-143 VKKLYKFLVGT
+143 FDT
-154 TDNISTKTLVLVLSV
+154 
-169 VIVMTNFYAASQYYR
+169 VM
-184 MNSKYMLIINSSFI
+184 I

-289 TITNSMISSIV
+289 IITNSMISSIV

-313 VDLIISRDI
+313 AALIISRDI

-336 EVCKIIGVYLDN
+336 EICKIIGVYLDN

-406 LAREIIESNDK
+406 LAREIIESNDR

-431 NIKNKNVRKFNL
+431 ILKIKM
-443 TFFLIK
+443 

>member
-1 MDNIISVMIGS
+1 VDKIISTILGS
-12 LLLCVTSVY
+12 SIICLLNIF
-21 MWRILY
+21 MWGKLYENKLKLQTVSTYLYIFILIVLLG
-27 NEKYNYKNFKNYLVL
+27 FNYLYMISYIKVLTAIILFNIFNWLIYRKTEKEVL
-42 IILIIFTSF
+42 ISTFVSYTVLFVSE
-51 NHIFVNNFV
+51 IFVSL
-60 KVFTVTFA
+60 FA
-68 LVLSNYFIFKKKI
+68 FAILKI
-81 NEIIIAPLITQF
+81 DMNKAKDVYI
-93 IVFIS
+93 
-98 ESILLIIANFIFS
+98 
-111 LTSNDLMS
+111 
-119 MCYGTI
+119 GTLK
-125 GINII
+125 INII
-130 VFLLSLFL
+130 ISLITLLIVYTKFPAKIYNFL
-138 IRLKC
+138 IKITDKIDNSVFTALIL
-143 VKKLYKFLVGT
+143 LYSYITF
-154 TDNISTKTLVLVLSV
+154 
-169 VIVMTNFYAASQYYR
+169 R
-184 MNSKYMLIINSSFI
+184 MLQ
-198 IIYSF
+198 
-203 IVFKML
+203 
-209 EQKNRYI
+209 QKNRYI
-216 KISNKYNM
+216 KMSNKYNM

-234 NVTRLKIT
+234 NVSRLKIT

-257 KKGEDSKSLIKHIE
+257 KKGENNKILIKHIE

-313 VDLIISRDI
+313 AALIISRDI

-406 LAREIIESNDK
+406 LAHEIIESNDR

-431 NIKNKNVRKFNL
+431 ILKIKM
-443 TFFLIK
+443 

>member
-1 MDNIISVMIGS
+1 MDKIIDDILGGIVMAIANI
-12 LLLCVTSVY
+12 Y
-21 MWRILY
+21 MWHKLHNQKIS
-27 NEKYNYKNFKNYLVL
+27 FKNYKVYVSIIFISIICIFNYYFVNNYIKIL
-42 IILIIFTSF
+42 IILVASFIGNCFLFKRKDTS
-51 NHIFVNNFV
+51 NIFVPIISELIILLSELMISIVAFTILNLDMNFV
-60 KVFTVTFA
+60 S
-68 LVLSNYFIFKKKI
+68 SNYFGSLIINILIGFMSVILVNISFFKKLLNFLQKI
-81 NEIIIAPLITQF
+81 TSNIPKNIII
-93 IVFIS
+93 
-98 ESILLIIANFIFS
+98 SIFALLIIICN
-111 LTSNDLMS
+111 
-119 MCYGTI
+119 
-125 GINII
+125 
-130 VFLLSLFL
+130 FLLAISYYKIETKYVL
-138 IRLKC
+138 I
-143 VKKLYKFLVGT
+143 FDT
-154 TDNISTKTLVLVLSV
+154 
-169 VIVMTNFYAASQYYR
+169 VM
-184 MNSKYMLIINSSFI
+184 I

-257 KKGEDSKSLIKHIE
+257 KKGEDGKSLIKHIE

-313 VDLIISRDI
+313 AALIISRDI

-406 LAREIIESNDK
+406 LAREIIESNDR

-431 NIKNKNVRKFNL
+431 ILKIKM
-443 TFFLIK
+443 

>member
-1 MDNIISVMIGS
+1 MA
-12 LLLCVTSVY
+12 VTNVY
-21 MWRILY
+21 MWNKLHD
-27 NEKYNYKNFKNYLVL
+27 EKIDFKNYKVYLVG
-42 IILIIFTSF
+42 I
-51 NHIFVNNFV
+51 
-60 KVFTVTFA
+60 
-68 LVLSNYFIFKKKI
+68 VL
-81 NEIIIAPLITQF
+81 
-93 IVFIS
+93 
-98 ESILLIIANFIFS
+98 SILLILNFSFINS
-111 LTSNDLMS
+111 YLRILTL
-119 MCYGTI
+119 
-125 GINII
+125 
-130 VFLLSLFL
+130 
-138 IRLKC
+138 
-143 VKKLYKFLVGT
+143 
-154 TDNISTKTLVLVLSV
+154 
-169 VIVMTNFYAASQYYR
+169 VIVMILCNYFLFTKDKNANIVIPIIAELILIIAEVIISILFVTLLKLEGNAIFIKYSGTIIINLFVGVISILLVNLKLFKNITNKVIDIIDNINKNVLIIVLGVLIIIINFLLMVPYYR
-184 MNSKYMLIINSSFI
+184 IRTSYIVIFNAITIVV
-198 IIYSF
+198 YSF
-203 IVFKML
+203 IVFKMF
-209 EQKNRYI
+209 EEKSRYI
-216 KISNKYNM
+216 KMNNKYNM

-234 NVTRLKIT
+234 NVSRLKIT

-257 KKGEDSKSLIKHIE
+257 KKGEDSKNLIKHIE

-327 SDIPDELAV
+327 SDISDELAV

-406 LAREIIESNDK
+406 LVREIIESNDR

-431 NIKNKNVRKFNL
+431 ILKIKM
-443 TFFLIK
+443 

>member
-1 MDNIISVMIGS
+1 MHDILVGF
-12 LLLCVTSVY
+12 LCGVIMAVTNVY
-21 MWRILY
+21 MWNKLHD
-27 NEKYNYKNFKNYLVL
+27 EKIDFKNYKVYLVG
-42 IILIIFTSF
+42 I
-51 NHIFVNNFV
+51 
-60 KVFTVTFA
+60 
-68 LVLSNYFIFKKKI
+68 VL
-81 NEIIIAPLITQF
+81 
-93 IVFIS
+93 
-98 ESILLIIANFIFS
+98 SILLILNFSFINS
-111 LTSNDLMS
+111 YLRILTL
-119 MCYGTI
+119 
-125 GINII
+125 
-130 VFLLSLFL
+130 
-138 IRLKC
+138 
-143 VKKLYKFLVGT
+143 
-154 TDNISTKTLVLVLSV
+154 
-169 VIVMTNFYAASQYYR
+169 VIVMILCNYFLFTKDKNANIVIPIIAELILIIAEVIISILFVTLLKLEGNAIFIKYSGTIIINLFVGVISILLVNLKLFKNITNKVIDIIDNINKNVLIIVLGVLIIIINFLLMVPYYR
-184 MNSKYMLIINSSFI
+184 IRTSYIVIFNAITIVV
-198 IIYSF
+198 YSF
-203 IVFKML
+203 IVFKMF
-209 EQKNRYI
+209 EEKSRYI
-216 KISNKYNM
+216 KMNNKYNM

-257 KKGEDSKSLIKHIE
+257 KKGEDGKSLIKHIE

-283 LMLQTS
+283 LMFQTS

-406 LAREIIESNDK
+406 LAREIIESNDR

-431 NIKNKNVRKFNL
+431 ILKIFSSS
-443 TFFLIK
+443 IC

>member
-224 TNTTLKELEQ
+224 ANTTLKELEQ

-431 NIKNKNVRKFNL
+431 ILKIKM
-443 TFFLIK
+443 

>member
-1 MDNIISVMIGS
+1 MDKIISTILGS
-12 LLLCVTSVY
+12 SITCLLSVY
-21 MWRILY
+21 MWSKIY
-27 NEKYNYKNFKNYLVL
+27 NEKLDLKKVNTYISILLLITFIWLNYMYMIGYIKVL
-42 IILIIFTSF
+42 TALIFLDIF
-51 NHIFVNNFV
+51 NW
-60 KVFTVTFA
+60 
-68 LVLSNYFIFKKKI
+68 LIFKKSQKETLISTFLSYSIFFVSEITVTLFTLAVANVSIDNAKNVYIGTLKI
-81 NEIIIAPLITQF
+81 NIIISLITLLITYTKIPTKIYNF
-93 IVFIS
+93 LIKITDKIANSVFT
-98 ESILLIIANFIFS
+98 ILLILMFLIFNFLITP
-111 LTSNDLMS
+111 LYYKVN
-119 MCYGTI
+119 I
-125 GINII
+125 VVIIIINIALI
-130 VFLLSLFL
+130 LLYSYITF
-138 IRLKC
+138 
-143 VKKLYKFLVGT
+143 
-154 TDNISTKTLVLVLSV
+154 
-169 VIVMTNFYAASQYYR
+169 R
-184 MNSKYMLIINSSFI
+184 MLQ
-198 IIYSF
+198 
-203 IVFKML
+203 
-209 EQKNRYI
+209 QKNRYI

-283 LMLQTS
+283 LMFQTS

-313 VDLIISRDI
+313 AALIISRDI

-406 LAREIIESNDK
+406 LAREIIESNDR

-431 NIKNKNVRKFNL
+431 ILKIKM
-443 TFFLIK
+443 

>member
-1 MDNIISVMIGS
+1 MDKIIDDILGGIVMAIANI
-12 LLLCVTSVY
+12 Y
-21 MWRILY
+21 MWHKLHNQKIS
-27 NEKYNYKNFKNYLVL
+27 FKNYKVYVSIIFISIICIFNYYFVNNYIKILTILVASFIGNCFLFKRKDTSNIFVPIISEL
-42 IILIIFTSF
+42 IILLSELMISIVAFTIL
-51 NHIFVNNFV
+51 NLVMNFV
-60 KVFTVTFA
+60 S
-68 LVLSNYFIFKKKI
+68 SNYFGSLIINILIGFMSVILVNISFFKKLLNFLQKI
-81 NEIIIAPLITQF
+81 TSNIPKNIII
-93 IVFIS
+93 
-98 ESILLIIANFIFS
+98 SIFALLIIICN
-111 LTSNDLMS
+111 
-119 MCYGTI
+119 
-125 GINII
+125 
-130 VFLLSLFL
+130 FLLAISYYKIETKYVL
-138 IRLKC
+138 I
-143 VKKLYKFLVGT
+143 FDT
-154 TDNISTKTLVLVLSV
+154 
-169 VIVMTNFYAASQYYR
+169 VM
-184 MNSKYMLIINSSFI
+184 I

-257 KKGEDSKSLIKHIE
+257 KKGEDGKSLIKHIE

-313 VDLIISRDI
+313 AALIISRDI

-362 IEFYAEKKTLC
+362 MEFYAEKKTLC

-406 LAREIIESNDK
+406 LAHEIIESNDR

-431 NIKNKNVRKFNL
+431 ILKIKM
-443 TFFLIK
+443 